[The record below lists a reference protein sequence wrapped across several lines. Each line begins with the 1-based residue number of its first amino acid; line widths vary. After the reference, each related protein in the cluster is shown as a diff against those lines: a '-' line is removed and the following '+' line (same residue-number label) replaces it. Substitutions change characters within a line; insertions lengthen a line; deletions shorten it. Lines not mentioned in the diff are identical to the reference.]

1 MGLFNKGQAQP
12 QVSDR
17 QKLVNRFG
25 SARSTLLAIV
35 LFTAINIVLLITNSN
50 SYFLFSAFI
59 PFMIVDYGM
68 YFCGKYPAEFYEGDL
83 SEYQFFD
90 NSVLIVAVV
99 MAAVILVLYLLCW
112 LFSKKPR
119 VGWMIAGL
127 VFFAMDT
134 VLMLLLGGEAFM
146 TALDLLF
153 HGWALFS
160 LIFGIIS
167 YYKLKKLP
175 AEEEIPAPVQA
186 ETSVPVEEN
195 I

>member
-17 QKLVNRFG
+17 QKLINRFASG
-25 SARSTLLAIV
+25 RGVLLSIV
-35 LFTAINIVLLITNSN
+35 LFTALNIVLLVTNSN
-50 SYFLFSAFI
+50 TYFLFSAFI
-59 PFMIVDYGM
+59 PYALVDYGM

-83 SEYQFFD
+83 SEYQFWGD
-90 NSVLIVAVV
+90 SVLIVLVVIAV
-99 MAAVILVLYLLCW
+99 VILVLYLLCW

-119 VGWMIAGL
+119 VGWLIAGL

-175 AEEEIPAPVQA
+175 AEEEIPVPVQA